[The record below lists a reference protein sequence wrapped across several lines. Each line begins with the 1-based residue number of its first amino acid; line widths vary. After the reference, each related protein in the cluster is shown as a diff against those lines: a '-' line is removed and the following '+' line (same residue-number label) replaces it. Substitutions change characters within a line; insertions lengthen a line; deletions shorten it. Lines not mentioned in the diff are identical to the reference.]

1 MTLNTLIL
9 FINSEDENEMLA
21 PGLYEFPFAFNLPPN
36 LPPSFTSEKGV
47 IRYVVVAILDR
58 PAAAN
63 LVRKKAFSIHSILD
77 LNMDSQAPVS

>member
-1 MTLNTLIL
+1 
-9 FINSEDENEMLA
+9 MLA
-21 PGLYEFPFAFNLPPN
+21 TGEYEFPFAFNLPPN
-36 LPPSFTSEKGV
+36 LPPSFASEKGV

-77 LNMDSQAPVS
+77 LNLDSQASVRPGGFLFSYFLLQEQSKS